1 MGAGRN
7 AHAYCPVRMGDI
19 YALET
24 PESVSV
30 GLSVAGVGSRF
41 VAGLLDVL
49 ILLAVLIAFGIVI
62 AVSTAILGAGTT
74 GGYIALALG
83 TLVTSVVFFG
93 YFVFF
98 EIVWNGQT
106 PGKRATG
113 LRVIMA
119 SGYPVTPFAVL
130 VRNVLRL
137 VDALPGFYALGFYT
151 VGIVT
156 MLVDKRSR
164 RLGDLAAGTM
174 VIKEGRE
181 GGLSSLSAPSI
192 PVGTPLG
199 RGPWGDEGH
208 AGYAGVGNG
217 AAARQ
222 LAGAEVSLLTREDEA
237 LIRGFL
243 ERRGAL
249 EGARR
254 AALAGQIAAVVHGHI
269 GGDPPYAPEAYLEQ
283 ALAARVAGNR
293 S

>member
-7 AHAYCPVRMGDI
+7 ARAYSPIRMGDI

-30 GLSVAGVGSRF
+30 GLPVAGVGSRF
-41 VAGLLDVL
+41 VAALLDVL

-62 AVSTAILGAGTT
+62 AVSTAILGAGTI

-98 EIVWNGQT
+98 EIAWNGQT

-199 RGPWGDEGH
+199 RGLWGDESNES
-208 AGYAGVGNG
+208 VGTANT
-217 AAARQ
+217 ARQ

-243 ERRGAL
+243 ARRGAL

-283 ALAARVAGNR
+283 ALAARVAGR
-293 S
+293 E

>member
-1 MGAGRN
+1 VGAGRN
-7 AHAYCPVRMGDI
+7 ARAYSPIRMGDI

-30 GLSVAGVGSRF
+30 GLPVAGVGSRF
-41 VAGLLDVL
+41 VAALLDVL

-62 AVSTAILGAGTT
+62 AVSTAILGAGTI

-98 EIVWNGQT
+98 EIAWNGQT

-199 RGPWGDEGH
+199 RGLWGDESNES
-208 AGYAGVGNG
+208 VG
-217 AAARQ
+217 AANTARQ

-243 ERRGAL
+243 ARRGAL

-283 ALAARVAGNR
+283 ALAARVAGR
-293 S
+293 E

>member
-1 MGAGRN
+1 VGAGRN
-7 AHAYCPVRMGDI
+7 ARAYSPIRMGDI

-30 GLSVAGVGSRF
+30 GLPVAGVGSRF
-41 VAGLLDVL
+41 VAALLDVL

-62 AVSTAILGAGTT
+62 AVSTAILGAGTI

-98 EIVWNGQT
+98 EIAWNGQT

-199 RGPWGDEGH
+199 RGLWGDESNES
-208 AGYAGVGNG
+208 VGTANT
-217 AAARQ
+217 ARQ

-243 ERRGAL
+243 ARRGAL

-283 ALAARVAGNR
+283 ALAARVAGR
-293 S
+293 E

>member
-1 MGAGRN
+1 VGAGRN
-7 AHAYCPVRMGDI
+7 ARAYSPIRMGDI

-30 GLSVAGVGSRF
+30 GLPVAGVGSRF
-41 VAGLLDVL
+41 VAALLDVL

-62 AVSTAILGAGTT
+62 AVSTAILGAGTI

-98 EIVWNGQT
+98 EIAWNGQT

-199 RGPWGDEGH
+199 RGLWGDESNES
-208 AGYAGVGNG
+208 VG
-217 AAARQ
+217 AANTARQ

-243 ERRGAL
+243 ARRGAL

-283 ALAARVAGNR
+283 ALTARVAGR
-293 S
+293 E

>member
-1 MGAGRN
+1 
-7 AHAYCPVRMGDI
+7 MGDI

-30 GLSVAGVGSRF
+30 GLPVAGVGSRF
-41 VAGLLDVL
+41 VAALLDVL

-62 AVSTAILGAGTT
+62 AVSTAILGAGTI

-98 EIVWNGQT
+98 EIAWNGQT

-199 RGPWGDEGH
+199 RGLWGDESNES
-208 AGYAGVGNG
+208 VGTANT
-217 AAARQ
+217 ARQ

-243 ERRGAL
+243 ARRGAL

-283 ALAARVAGNR
+283 ALAARVAGR
-293 S
+293 E

>member
-7 AHAYCPVRMGDI
+7 ARAYSPIRMGDI

-30 GLSVAGVGSRF
+30 GLPVAGVGSRF
-41 VAGLLDVL
+41 VAALLDVL

-62 AVSTAILGAGTT
+62 AVSTAILGAGTI

-98 EIVWNGQT
+98 EIAWNGQT

-199 RGPWGDEGH
+199 RGLWGDESNES
-208 AGYAGVGNG
+208 VG
-217 AAARQ
+217 AANTARQ

-243 ERRGAL
+243 ARRGAL

-283 ALAARVAGNR
+283 ALAARVAGR
-293 S
+293 E

>member
-7 AHAYCPVRMGDI
+7 ARAYSPIRMGDI

-30 GLSVAGVGSRF
+30 GLPVAGVGSRF
-41 VAGLLDVL
+41 VAALLDVL

-62 AVSTAILGAGTT
+62 AVSTAILGAGTI

-98 EIVWNGQT
+98 EIAWNGQT

-199 RGPWGDEGH
+199 RGLWGDESNES
-208 AGYAGVGNG
+208 VG
-217 AAARQ
+217 AANTARQ

-243 ERRGAL
+243 ARRGAL

-283 ALAARVAGNR
+283 ALTARVAGR
-293 S
+293 E